1 MNTNVQSVILNLM
14 FFINQ
19 VQFWK
24 KFTVLP
30 AIQRIIKNY
39 FHPSVPKP
47 AMKSTIQTASVK
59 MEVVDYHTMA
69 AHLVCVA

>member
-1 MNTNVQSVILNLM
+1 MNISVQNAILNSM

-24 KFTVLP
+24 RFTVLP

-39 FHPSVPKP
+39 FHLSVPKP
-47 AMKSTIQTASVK
+47 AMKSTIQTTSVK
-59 MEVVDYHTMA
+59 TEAVGYLTMA
-69 AHLVCVA
+69 AHQICVV